1 MAGESTANEP
11 ITLKETPTW
20 AVAVVCAV
28 LIIISILIEHALHL
42 LTMFFRRRNRK
53 SLNQALYKIKAE
65 LMVFGFI
72 SLSLT
77 IGEQPISKI
86 CVPKSVGDH
95 FLPCKNTT
103 LPSDVEEES
112 TCQKKDKISLL
123 STTGVSELHML
134 IFGLAL
140 FHILSCVLTLCL
152 GMAKMKRWES
162 WEEETT
168 TVDYQFSNDPRRFKL
183 ARQTSFGRRHL
194 HCWSKRPLLLWPASF
209 LRLFTGSVSKAD
221 YFALRHG
228 FITAHLSEGS
238 KFDFQKFL
246 RRALDSDFEV
256 VVGISPWIWI
266 FTVLFIFFNAHGF
279 YSYLWLPF
287 IPLMMVLAVGTKL
300 QFIITKMCLESQD
313 ASVVVRG
320 TVLVKPND
328 NLFWFGRP
336 HLLLHLIHLILF
348 QNSFQLAFFT
358 WTWMGSSMKK
368 VVFSEQI
375 TKGLKNWHSLAK
387 RSITPNRSSST
398 CPSPEP
404 SPSHKARTSLSK
416 TQELVMTEHIQHS
429 TPSPNVVSVS
439 VEITEEAV
447 TEPNT
452 NTKGN
457 YNGEISFAWRS

>member
-1 MAGESTANEP
+1 
-11 ITLKETPTW
+11 
-20 AVAVVCAV
+20 
-28 LIIISILIEHALHL
+28 
-42 LTMFFRRRNRK
+42 
-53 SLNQALYKIKAE
+53 
-65 LMVFGFI
+65 MVFGFI

-358 WTWMGSSMKK
+358 WTWYKFGLRSCFHHQREDIIIKISVGVLVQLLIGYVILPLYGLVTQMGSSMKK